1 MSQALGNVSPMGRDK
16 RLFDVAS
23 DQRFLVTRSDVFKLG
38 RSEALIKW
46 KLSTDMW
53 TRRQP
58 GVYQVDQRPMNWE
71 DKLMAAVLAGGSGCL
86 VSHRAA
92 LVLWELDGLSQ
103 APIEITV
110 PYTHGPVP
118 TGTIVHRTRKLMQE
132 DSICGIPVTTVERTL
147 LQCSSMLPP
156 LIIAKAVESALRK
169 RLTTSQR
176 LEELLS
182 SKGGRGVKGTR
193 RLRWVLRERAN
204 DTATDSGSET
214 ELLYHMRAELL
225 PEPVLQQEFF
235 AADGDR
241 MVPDFYWPRFSKAVE
256 VDGVDA
262 HDSADRLDHDLKRQN
277 ALMDLGI
284 ELRRFSA
291 REVRRN
297 PRGVVGQI
305 RRFLGL

>member
-1 MSQALGNVSPMGRDK
+1 MSQGLGKVAPMGRDM
-16 RLFDVAS
+16 RLADVAS
-23 DQRFLVTRSDVFKLG
+23 DQRFLVTRSDVFDLG
-38 RSEALIKW
+38 GSEALITW
-46 KLSTDMW
+46 KLSTGVW

-58 GVYQVDQRPMNWE
+58 GVYQVDRRPMDWE
-71 DKLMAAVLAGGSGCL
+71 DELMAAVLAGGSGCL

-103 APIEITV
+103 APIEITA

-118 TGTIVHRTRKLMQE
+118 AGTIVHRTRKPMQE
-132 DSICGIPVTTVERTL
+132 ALVRGIPTTTVERTL
-147 LQCSSMLPP
+147 LQCSSVLPP

-169 RLTTSQR
+169 RLTTSER
-176 LEELLS
+176 IEHLIA

-193 RLRWVLRERAN
+193 KLRWVMRERAS

-214 ELLYHMRAELL
+214 ELLYHMRVEML

-235 AADGDR
+235 SSDGQR
-241 MVPDFYWPRFSKAVE
+241 MVPDFYWPQFGKAVE

-277 ALMDLGI
+277 ALMDLGV

-297 PRGVVGQI
+297 PTGVVGQI
-305 RRFLGL
+305 RQFLGV